1 MCFMECW
8 KTHRMGRAALCRQ
21 QAMQSITE
29 KQKEKGN
36 TLDKNVWSRESL
48 DRVKRKLSTQKSD
61 LAQDF
66 KA

>member
-1 MCFMECW
+1 
-8 KTHRMGRAALCRQ
+8 MGRAALCRQ

-36 TLDKNVWSRESL
+36 TLDKNVWSRESM